1 MNKKYLHIDGYSD
14 DNTAKVS
21 LKIPF
26 KILSFVF
33 NLLNL
38 IPEKIKDQL
47 NKEMT
52 KKGVDLN
59 FNDISK
65 EDISSLLDTVKDIR
79 IKAEDSKQR
88 IKICVE

>member
-1 MNKKYLHIDGYSD
+1 MNKKYLYIDGYSNE
-14 DNTAKVS
+14 NTAKIS

-52 KKGVDLN
+52 DKGVNFN

-65 EDISSLLDTVKDIR
+65 KDVSSLLETVEDISIR
-79 IKAEDSKQR
+79 AEDSKQS
-88 IKICVE
+88 IKIYVE

>member
-1 MNKKYLHIDGYSD
+1 MNKKYLYIDGYANE
-14 DNTAKVS
+14 NTAKIS

-47 NKEMT
+47 NKEMAD
-52 KKGVDLN
+52 KGVNFN

-65 EDISSLLDTVKDIR
+65 KDVSSLLETVEDISIR
-79 IKAEDSKQR
+79 AEDSKQS
-88 IKICVE
+88 IKIYVA

>member
-1 MNKKYLHIDGYSD
+1 MNKKYLHIDGYS
-14 DNTAKVS
+14 NEKTAKIS

-47 NKEMT
+47 NKEMAD
-52 KKGVDLN
+52 KGVNLN
-59 FNDISK
+59 LNDISK
-65 EDISSLLDTVKDIR
+65 EDVSSLLDTVEDISMR
-79 IKAEDSKQR
+79 AEDSKQS
-88 IKICVE
+88 IKIYVE

>member
-1 MNKKYLHIDGYSD
+1 MNKKYLYIDGYVNE
-14 DNTAKVS
+14 NTAKIS

-47 NKEMT
+47 NKEMAD
-52 KKGVDLN
+52 KGVNFN

-65 EDISSLLDTVKDIR
+65 KDVSSLLETVEDISIR
-79 IKAEDSKQR
+79 AEDSKQS
-88 IKICVE
+88 IKIYVE